1 MGKFTTLFTTMQ
13 IFLKEWK
20 TARPATFFKKG
31 MHPKMHP
38 SNKQVFLFKQQIL
51 QHLNIIIRNP
61 ELVSPGN
68 RSILNGCARK
78 LKHRIL

>member
-20 TARPATFFKKG
+20 PARPATFIKKG

-38 SNKQVFLFKQQIL
+38 SNKQVFLFEQQIL
-51 QHLNIIIRNP
+51 QHLNIIIPNP

-68 RSILNGCARK
+68 RSILNSCTRK